1 MMELESVPS
10 TARTV
15 SPRAP
20 AKTEPPIESKKESRT
35 EPRPAAKMAR
45 KIAQLRQPREQKH
58 SRTKPP
64 TSKTEI
70 SKR

>member
-20 AKTEPPIESKKESRT
+20 KMETKTG
-35 EPRPAAKMAR
+35 PRPAAEMAR
-45 KIAQLRQPREQKH
+45 KIAQLRQPAEQKAH
-58 SRTKPP
+58 RTTLP
-64 TSKTEI
+64 TSKTEF

>member
-20 AKTEPPIESKKESRT
+20 KMETKTG
-35 EPRPAAKMAR
+35 PRPAAKMAR
-45 KIAQLRQPREQKH
+45 KIVQPRQLPEPKH
-58 SRTKPP
+58 SRTKLP
-64 TSKTEI
+64 TSKTEF

>member
-20 AKTEPPIESKKESRT
+20 KMETKTG
-35 EPRPAAKMAR
+35 PRPAAKMAR
-45 KIAQLRQPREQKH
+45 QIAQRRQPPAQKPR
-58 SRTKPP
+58 RTTLP
-64 TSKTEI
+64 TSKTEF

>member
-15 SPRAP
+15 SPWAP
-20 AKTEPPIESKKESRT
+20 PKTEPPIESKKESKT
-35 EPRPAAKMAR
+35 GPRPAAKRAR
-45 KIAQLRQPREQKH
+45 KIAQLRQPPEQKR
-58 SRTKPP
+58 SRTKLP